1 MPSKIT
7 NLETMDV
14 WKSKSNFNYDLWA
27 ENTTVKLV
35 NVAWDGVTDVLF
47 FQDTDDRRTYFVGLE
62 GFTIDKES
70 LLNTVNQAIN
80 TQTAKVALPF
90 NQMNFNYLV
99 VLSGQTPVGVA
110 ELPEQRD
117 YFFFIEDAEQI
128 SPSVCNLTLRPD
140 LFTTYQFDLE
150 FKRAHYKR
158 GHYKTDEITVD
169 QFFSGNRL
177 SAELNTLEEPI
188 SAVQRQVGRTKA
200 FYLASGEPYV
210 CIMTAA
216 DLLSDA
222 WANSDGTPTIPY
234 LSESTAQGGVMNGT
248 RTYAVKAGDMATLVA
263 NVPRQFWNACKGIF
277 YADSTWLYFTNNN
290 ANKWGITIYEISSS
304 DAMTKIL
311 GSLEISQSDFSH
323 QSSYYKYYTGQF
335 CPVDI
340 YKGNEYLATIGI
352 ENFNDL
358 RVGISSNVVYP
369 FIKFEAFLFGINQN
383 GQDSHEMYTF
393 ERIDATQ
400 RVDIG
405 NDDWRQTVYD
415 FNVPIF
421 AMSEQPLNR
430 WDYEQ
435 AANNANTRYNRDI
448 DLQIANRNA
457 TNSKTNS
464 DASTNT
470 SHDNTAA
477 SLATALANGLRS
489 NQTALTNATNS
500 ASTAQSNTKDSADTS
515 FKNVTLQSTFEHS
528 QSYARNEFQNGDEGM
543 AVYQMNNQIRTMD
556 MENNILTDD
565 FNYAK
570 DSGTLEA
577 AAGMGFQGLRQFSVS
592 PQANNV
598 TNASTTA
605 NAVGGASG
613 GASAATQM
621 ETTVSSGL
629 AGFAGGVLI
638 AGGIALTNWALA
650 QARLQHDYDMA
661 TIRYNTGKAILQSLT
676 TETRTRN
683 STFNKKWADE
693 AQMNTNLMAQY
704 SHDTTIANA
713 ERSYTTTT
721 GNATL
726 SKTTSDSNLNDENAT
741 SVSNNERSTT
751 TNLAINQRNYDTATA
766 DAQDNYNRVDVGIN
780 YSRESAGVT
789 PNIEHGAAAGD
800 YLTYT
805 TGHYL
810 YQFILRQPDELT
822 AKNVDSMFDQFGYT
836 WDEVLANQEILH
848 TRLVNRDRDFNY
860 WELDQIVFQPTK
872 IKQSYLTA
880 IKQMFESGV
889 RIWRK
894 GAISD

>member
-14 WKSKSNFNYDLWA
+14 WKTKSKFNYDLWA

-35 NVAWDGVTDVLF
+35 NVAWDGITDVPF
-47 FQDTDDRRTYFVGLE
+47 FEDEDDRRTYFVGMDGYE
-62 GFTIDKES
+62 VDKES

-90 NQMNFNYLV
+90 SQLNFNYLV
-99 VLSGQTPVGVA
+99 VLSGQTPVGVND
-110 ELPEQRD
+110 LPEQRD

-140 LFTTYQFDLE
+140 LFTTYQFDLAIN
-150 FKRAHYKR
+150 KAHYKR
-158 GHYKTDEITVD
+158 GHFKTDAISVE
-169 QFFSGNRL
+169 QFFGGNRL
-177 SAELNTLEEPI
+177 SSELNTLEEPI
-188 SAVQRQVGRTKA
+188 SAVNRQVGKTKI
-200 FYLASGEPYV
+200 YHLASGQPYV

-216 DLLSDA
+216 DLLSDG
-222 WANSDGTPTIPY
+222 WSNTDGTPTTPY
-234 LSESTAQGGVMNGT
+234 LPETTALGGVMNGT

-277 YADSTWLYFTNNN
+277 YADSSWLYFTNNN
-290 ANKWGITIYEISSS
+290 TNKWGITIYEISSS
-304 DAMTKIL
+304 DAMTMML
-311 GSLEISQSDFSH
+311 GSVDVSQSDFNY
-323 QSSYYKYYTGQF
+323 QSTFYKYYTGQF
-335 CPVDI
+335 CPIDV
-340 YKGNEYLATIGI
+340 YKGNEFLATIGL

-358 RVGISSNVVYP
+358 KVGISSNVVYP

-383 GQDSHEMYTF
+383 GRSSGQMFAF
-393 ERIDATQ
+393 ERIDGRQ
-400 RVDIG
+400 QINIG

-421 AMSEQPLNR
+421 AMSEQPLRR

-448 DLQIANRNA
+448 DLQIAKRNA

-470 SHDNTAA
+470 AHDNTAA

-500 ASTAQSNTKDSADTS
+500 AATAQSNTKDSATTG
-515 FKNVTLQSTFEHS
+515 FKNITLQSDFEHD
-528 QSYARNEFQNGDEGM
+528 QTYARDEFQNGDEGM
-543 AVYQMNNQIRTMD
+543 AVYQQDNQIRTMD
-556 MENNILTDD
+556 MENNILDDD
-565 FNYAK
+565 FNYNK
-570 DSGTLEA
+570 SSGSLEA

-592 PQANNV
+592 PHAANV

-605 NAVGGASG
+605 NAIAGG
-613 GASAATQM
+613 SAATQI

-629 AGFAGGVLI
+629 TSFAGGILV
-638 AGGIALTNWALA
+638 AGGIALTNWELA

-661 TIRYNTGKAILQSLT
+661 KIRYNTGKAILQSLT

-683 STFNKKWADE
+683 SEFNKKWADN
-693 AQMNTNLMAQY
+693 AMLNTNIMGEN
-704 SHDTTIANA
+704 SRDTTIANA
-713 ERSYTTTT
+713 ERSYNTTT
-721 GNATL
+721 GNANLT
-726 SKTTSDSNLNDENAT
+726 KTTSDSNLNDENTT
-741 SVSNNERSTT
+741 SVANNERT
-751 TNLAINQRNYDTATA
+751 TNTGLANNQRNYDTATA
-766 DAQDNYNRVDVGIN
+766 DAQDNFNRVDVNIN
-780 YSRESAGVT
+780 YNREAAGVS
-789 PNIEHGAAAGD
+789 PNIEHGTASGD

-822 AKNVDSMFDQFGYT
+822 AKNVNNMFDQFGYT
-836 WDEVLANQEILH
+836 WDETVNGQDVQHA
-848 TRLVNRDRDFNY
+848 TLVNRNRNFNY
-860 WELDQIVFQPTK
+860 WQMDNIVFKPTR

-880 IKQMFESGV
+880 IKQLFENGV

-894 GAISD
+894 EALSD

>member
-14 WKSKSNFNYDLWA
+14 WKTKSKFNYDLWA

-35 NVAWDGVTDVLF
+35 NVAWDGITDVPF
-47 FQDTDDRRTYFVGLE
+47 FEDEDDRRTYFVGLDGYE
-62 GFTIDKES
+62 VDKES
-70 LLNTVNQAIN
+70 LLNTINQAIN

-90 NQMNFNYLV
+90 SQLNFNYLV
-99 VLSGQTPVGVA
+99 VLSGQTPVGVSD
-110 ELPEQRD
+110 LPEQRD
-117 YFFFIEDAEQI
+117 YFYFIEDAEQI

-140 LFTTYQFDLE
+140 LFTTYQFDLQLN
-150 FKRAHYKR
+150 RAHYKR
-158 GHYKTDEITVD
+158 GHFKTDAITVE
-169 QFFSGNRL
+169 QFFGGNRL
-177 SAELNTLEEPI
+177 SSELNTLEEPI
-188 SAVQRQVGRTKA
+188 SAVNRQVGKTKI
-200 FYLASGEPYV
+200 YHLASGEPYV

-216 DLLSDA
+216 DLLSDN
-222 WANSDGTPTIPY
+222 WTNGDGTPTTPY
-234 LSESTAQGGVMNGT
+234 LPETTALGGVMNGT

-277 YADSTWLYFTNNN
+277 YADSSWLYFTNNN

-304 DAMTKIL
+304 DAMTMIL
-311 GSLEISQSDFSH
+311 GNVDVSQSDFTY
-323 QSSYYKYYTGQF
+323 QSTYYKYYTGQF
-335 CPVDI
+335 CPIDI
-340 YKGNEYLATIGI
+340 YKGNEFLATIGL

-358 RVGISSNVVYP
+358 KVGISSNVVYP
-369 FIKFEAFLFGINQN
+369 FIKFEALLFGINQN
-383 GQDSHEMYTF
+383 GRSSGQMFAF
-393 ERIDATQ
+393 ERIDGRQ
-400 RVDIG
+400 QINIS

-421 AMSEQPLNR
+421 AMSEQPLRR

-470 SHDNTAA
+470 AHDNTAA

-500 ASTAQSNTKDSADTS
+500 ATTAQSNTKDSAMTS
-515 FKNVTLQSTFEHS
+515 FKNITLQSDFEHD
-528 QSYARNEFQNGDEGM
+528 QTYARDEFQNGEEGM
-543 AVYQMNNQIRTMD
+543 AVYQQDNQIRTMD
-556 MENNILTDD
+556 MENNILDDD
-565 FNYAK
+565 FNYNKA
-570 DSGTLEA
+570 SGSLEA

-592 PQANNV
+592 PHAANV

-605 NAVGGASG
+605 NAIAGG
-613 GASAATQM
+613 SAATQI

-629 AGFAGGVLI
+629 TSFAGGILV
-638 AGGIALTNWALA
+638 AGGIALTNWELA

-661 TIRYNTGKAILQSLT
+661 KIRYNTGKAILQSLT

-683 STFNKKWADE
+683 SEFNKKWADN
-693 AQMNTNLMAQY
+693 AMLNTNVMGEN
-704 SHDTTIANA
+704 SRDTTIANA
-713 ERSYTTTT
+713 ERSYNTTT

-726 SKTTSDSNLNDENAT
+726 SKTTSDSNLNDENTT
-741 SVSNNERSTT
+741 SVANNERTKDT
-751 TNLAINQRNYDTATA
+751 GLANNQRSYDTANA
-766 DAQDNYNRVDVGIN
+766 NAQDNYNRVDVNIN
-780 YSRESAGVT
+780 YNREAAAVS
-789 PNIEHGAAAGD
+789 PNIEHGAASGD

-822 AKNVDSMFDQFGYT
+822 AKNVNNMFDQFGYT
-836 WDEVLANQEILH
+836 WDEMVNGQDVQHA
-848 TRLVNRDRDFNY
+848 TLVNRNRDFNY
-860 WELDQIVFQPTK
+860 WQMDNITFKPTR

-880 IKQMFESGV
+880 IKQLFENGV

-894 GAISD
+894 EAISD